1 MPAPASPGSALPRP
15 HAIRGAGKISPQV
28 WVARSWTVNRGKL
41 PVGLS
46 GDAVTHEEYP
56 IVLHHDV
63 TDQTG
68 NPS

>member
-1 MPAPASPGSALPRP
+1 MLSARPQGLAGQLFRLPRTGEF
-15 HAIRGAGKISPQV
+15 H
-28 WVARSWTVNRGKL
+28 RGKL

-56 IVLHHDV
+56 IVHHHEV